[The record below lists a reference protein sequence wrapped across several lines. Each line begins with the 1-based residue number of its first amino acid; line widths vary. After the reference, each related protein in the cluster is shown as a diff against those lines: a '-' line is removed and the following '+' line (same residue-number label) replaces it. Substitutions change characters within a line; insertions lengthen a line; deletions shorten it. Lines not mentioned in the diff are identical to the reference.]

1 MEAILTKTVT
11 KIELDSTYKSD
22 SLNIHDELVAHF
34 KTNNP
39 GIVITGTTGETSDN
53 GDGTF
58 TYSLIIEFE

>member
-1 MEAILTKTVT
+1 METELINIFTQE
-11 KIELDSTYKSD
+11 ELDSNYAGD
-22 SLNIHDELVAHF
+22 SLGIHDELVAHF